1 MNLDTAQKV
10 YRQIET
16 TKLVQ
21 LKEDLI
27 RLAVRYARARTDWLL
42 ADTEKHREID
52 AHRTATHD
60 ALIDA
65 CNILSRNMAKKGEDI
80 SWRAS
85 LGDDRKGIGDFA
97 CYLHC
102 ILGLA
107 ER

>member
-1 MNLDTAQKV
+1 MEFDAAKKV
-10 YRQIET
+10 YKQIEA
-16 TKLVQ
+16 TKLIQ

-27 RLAVRYARARTDWLL
+27 HSAVRYARIRTDWFL
-42 ADTEKHREID
+42 ADTETRRD
-52 AHRTATHD
+52 MDGRRTAAHN

-65 CNILSRNMAKKGEDI
+65 CNILSRNMAKKGEEI

-102 ILGLA
+102 ILGLPA
-107 ER
+107 R